1 MSIQTYA
8 KDGILTIEFQ
18 DPRILDEGKLAE
30 VARDVIAAIEK
41 SDEDNVIL
49 DFKNVQFMSSSML
62 GKLVLIDKKCKEFKA
77 KLRLCGIDDEIRTV
91 FKITK
96 LDKVFKIDRDHEAA
110 KKAIQKR
117 GIFG

>member
-1 MSIQTYA
+1 MSVETYA
-8 KDGILTIEFQ
+8 KDGILTIQFL
-18 DPRILDEGKLAE
+18 DPRILDEGKLE
-30 VARDVIAAIEK
+30 TVSRDVITAIEK
-41 SDEDNVIL
+41 SDEDNIIL

-62 GKLVLIDKKCKEFKA
+62 GKLVLIEKKCKEFKA

-96 LDKVFKIDRDHEAA
+96 LDKVFKIDKDHEAA
-110 KKAIQKR
+110 RKAFLKR